1 MTGTG
6 VTALQPLRPGSATVP
21 YRPAAAATWVR
32 HRRSTVLQPLRPGS
46 ATAAVERQ
54 EVLIAEVDVV

>member
-1 MTGTG
+1 MAYRGGVDDSRRGVMSMTGTG
-6 VTALQPLRPGSATVP
+6 VTA
-21 YRPAAAATWVR
+21 
-32 HRRSTVLQPLRPGS
+32 LQPLRPGS